1 MKSQTPPPAL
11 PPQSPSLICFIGAD
25 ASGEPEAIAAAWQK
39 HGFLPEQNYIIQGDG
54 GEKGVK
60 PETISE
66 AQQHNTDAT
75 HMHYYSHGGFGYD
88 GKPVLNIWEKAGYF
102 DAPANKVEVFARDK
116 DIRGVR
122 HVWSCHGAFGW
133 ADVIMAVGNGK
144 PFIFH
149 SGRRYTTL
157 GYINKKGIASQ
168 AAMYEAVFK
177 KYGRAPNAYDAFE
190 YAMLTSPETALYA
203 EMINNIIY
211 SYKVSAPKQPVGSQE
226 LERFLAWQLY
236 NFRMYRINT
245 LGHKPE
251 EFLDWSQET
260 GLGFITPEIRHQYLE
275 DALIMEAA
283 RGGSK
288 KAASYVAGY
297 IDAGVNPNTTIA
309 KGSTVLHIA
318 AEHGRK
324 DVVETL
330 LLKGADIHK
339 RTDNGTTPLELASEK
354 GRTDV
359 VKMFLEKEGI
369 TQEQK
374 SKALLL
380 ACNEEHTVVAQM
392 LIESGADVNYAN
404 EYGTTALYLAS
415 KFGDDD
421 TMEVLLEKGA
431 KVDQAIE
438 NGNTPL
444 YIAASEGE
452 KKAVKIL
459 LKHGA
464 SVNQANSQ
472 GASPLLIACQEGHE
486 RIVDIFL
493 ENGANVHQELH
504 ETKATPVIVAVSK
517 GEEEIAQKLLIHG
530 AKANHVIEDGRTALI
545 IAAEKENLDL
555 LELLL
560 AYDANVNHAD
570 NKKVTAL
577 LRACW
582 NENKENVRMLL
593 AHEANVEQADNT
605 GCTPLI
611 AASEGDK
618 DDVTIVKMLLDKGA
632 DPKKIAEDG
641 CTAFY
646 GACFK
651 GNINIA
657 KILQERGADVTKG
670 AYGDAFTPLMA
681 AAFCGKKEMVDYV
694 LSLPEATLSFINQ
707 EVNKA
712 TAEGHCQI
720 HGTSIAQNDKKYFG
734 KSAADIARMEGHHAI
749 AEIIEKRITALE
761 QEVREEARLE
771 RHVSKPRSARDE
783 LLQKYTGRS
792 SSEDKSPGLGR

>member
-11 PPQSPSLICFIGAD
+11 PPESPSLICFIGSDLENAQ
-25 ASGEPEAIAAAWQK
+25 EKIAAGWEK
-39 HGFLPEQNYIIQGDG
+39 YGFLPEQNYIIQGDG

-66 AQQHNTDAT
+66 ALKHNTRET
-75 HMHYYSHGGFGYD
+75 HSHYYAHGGFGYD
-88 GKPVLNIWEKAGYF
+88 GRPVLNIWEGVNFVAS
-102 DAPANKVEVFARDK
+102 KVEVFARDK
-116 DIRGVR
+116 DKPGVR
-122 HVWSCHGAFGW
+122 HIWSCHGAAGW
-133 ADVIMAVGNGK
+133 PDVTRALGNGK
-144 PFIFH
+144 PVIFH
-149 SGRRYTTL
+149 SGQRYTTL
-157 GYINKKGIASQ
+157 GYTNEKGIISQ
-168 AAMYEAVFK
+168 AVMYEAVFK
-177 KYGRAPNAYDAFE
+177 KHGRAPNACDAFE
-190 YAMLTSPETALYA
+190 YAMLTSPETLCYS

-211 SYKVSAPKQPVGSQE
+211 SHKASAPKQPVGSQE

-236 NFRMYRINT
+236 YFREYRIHT

-251 EFLDWSQET
+251 DFLDWSGT
-260 GLGFITPEIRHQYLE
+260 GLGFTTPEIRQQYLE

-283 RGGSK
+283 RGRSK
-288 KAASYVAGY
+288 KAAFYVAGY
-297 IDAGVNPNTTIA
+297 IDAGVNPNA
-309 KGSTVLHIA
+309 VLKGGSTVLHIA

-330 LLKGADIHK
+330 LSKGADIHK
-339 RTDNGTTPLELASEK
+339 TTDKGTTPLELASEK

-380 ACNEEHTVVAQM
+380 ACDEEHTVVAQM

-444 YIAASEGE
+444 YIAATEGE

-459 LKHGA
+459 LKHRA
-464 SVNQANSQ
+464 SVNQTNNV
-472 GASPLLIACQEGHE
+472 GVGPLFMACQEGHE
-486 RIVDIFL
+486 RIVDILL

-504 ETKATPVIVAVSK
+504 ETKSTPLIVAVS
-517 GEEEIAQKLLIHG
+517 EEHEEIAQKLLMHR
-530 AKANHVIEDGRTALI
+530 ANANHVIEDGRTALI